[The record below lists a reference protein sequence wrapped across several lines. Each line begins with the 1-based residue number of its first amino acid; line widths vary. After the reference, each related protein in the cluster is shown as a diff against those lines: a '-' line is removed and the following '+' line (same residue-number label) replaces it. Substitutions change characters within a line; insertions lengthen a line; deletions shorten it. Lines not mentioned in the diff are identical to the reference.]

1 MHVLFFP
8 FQLSVD
14 RNVLEEVAE
23 GAVAMPTTQ
32 VATPPPQEP
41 IETQQLDNDD
51 DVSTTCEFYLSEVIR
66 LVDVYDNQNICTSV
80 QYCIVFI
87 NFIK

>member
-1 MHVLFFP
+1 MCDLFIT

-14 RNVLEEVAE
+14 RNVLAEVAD

-41 IETQQLDNDD
+41 IETQQPVELDNDE
-51 DVSTTCEFYLSEVIR
+51 VSTA
-66 LVDVYDNQNICTSV
+66 
-80 QYCIVFI
+80 
-87 NFIK
+87 